1 MFNIKDFKVAKE
13 VFAKKK
19 IVEPPFREETSLAR
33 NLSSNRRIIF

>member
-19 IVEPPFREETSLAR
+19 
-33 NLSSNRRIIF
+33 NRGAAFSWRDISGS